1 MATVDAVAI
10 LTLTAVAVVASLLVR
25 SRRHH
30 QVHVAEHAAR
40 FAPLVDLFG
49 GAGRPGALVRDTYR
63 GRAYL
68 MRRVRSPAAS
78 DGPAEPDRQVVVE
91 IEMPSFGRSRWR
103 IARRAGACGS
113 SPVLP
118 VPAGTEWAEGAGG
131 AGELVADDA
140 ELRRVLADGGA
151 LGLVAGLGDD
161 DLTVGYEP
169 RRQCVIYRERADRA
183 SLATVPAL
191 RRRLDTVFELAT
203 LNESAQ
209 RI

>member
-1 MATVDAVAI
+1 MATVDSAVMLA
-10 LTLTAVAVVASLLVR
+10 LAVMAAVGSIVVH
-25 SRRHH
+25 SRRH
-30 QVHVAEHAAR
+30 QRALAAEQEAR
-40 FAPLVDLFG
+40 FAPLVNLFG

-68 MRRVRSPAAS
+68 MRRVRSQP
-78 DGPAEPDRQVVVE
+78 EDRQVVVE

-103 IARRAGACGS
+103 IVRRAGACGS
-113 SPVLP
+113 SPLLP
-118 VPAGTEWAEGAGG
+118 VPAGAGAGTQDVGGAGG
-131 AGELVADDA
+131 TGDLVADDA

-151 LGLVAGLGDD
+151 LALVAGLGDD

-169 RRQCVIYRERADRA
+169 RRQCLVYRERADRL

-191 RRRLDTVFELAT
+191 RRRLDTVFELAA

-209 RI
+209 RL